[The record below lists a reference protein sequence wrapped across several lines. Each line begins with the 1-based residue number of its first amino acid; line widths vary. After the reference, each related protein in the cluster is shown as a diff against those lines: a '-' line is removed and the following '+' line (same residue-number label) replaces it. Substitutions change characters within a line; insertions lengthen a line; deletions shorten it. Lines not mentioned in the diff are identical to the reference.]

1 MEYTEF
7 LKSKTH
13 LENNFGFKP
22 IWDSNYLFD
31 FQNYI
36 VDNVLQRGRTA
47 IFADTGLGKTA
58 IQLVIAENI
67 VRKTNKKVLILTP
80 LAVAYQFIVEAE
92 KIGINDVIHS
102 LKGETNG
109 KIIIANYQRLH
120 YFNPN
125 DFIGVVLDESSILKN
140 ESGAIRTEVT
150 AFLRKIHYRF
160 LATATPSPNDYVELG
175 TSSEALGFLG
185 YNEMLSRFFGNNEN
199 NISPLDIG
207 TKWYLKPHAEKNFFK
222 WVSGWSLSLR
232 KPSDLGFSDDNY
244 ILPKLHT
251 NFVEIKNE
259 VNQSINNQLLLF
271 NNIAK
276 RLTDVRVEQKDTIEQ
291 RCIKAVELS
300 ENYDYSVYWC
310 NFNDEGNLL
319 AKLDNDSVQIS
330 GSMDLEKK
338 EDILINFTKGNIK
351 RLITKPKITAFGLN
365 WQHCNHTTIFPTF
378 SYEQLYQAL
387 RRFWRFGQKREVFA
401 DLIYSD
407 GQKRVIDALLEKTEK
422 ANKLF
427 DSLNANLHQ
436 NFEIE
441 NKQYNKELI
450 LPNF

>member
-80 LAVAYQFIVEAE
+80 LAVAYQFMDEAE

-338 EDILINFTKGNIK
+338 EDILINFSKGNIK

-407 GQKRVIDALLEKTEK
+407 GQKRVIDALLEKSDK